1 MTLPKGYKAPIKKEI
16 SDNKDFGNNN
26 SATNKKNNS
35 LTDEILQSTTI
46 DDTINKVLERGK
58 EVVTNL
64 EDTVKEVIEK
74 DKDVT
79 GEDSSTVDKSTRYE
93 DQSDKS
99 QLTQENQM
107 NKKNENNYNDNS
119 NLGIS
124 TDKSSTK
131 EELTTTIPTSTKKEE
146 EENKIVLNNKEKENK
161 DMAENST
168 NNFENY
174 KVQRKDEPIKDKI
187 YTKMSE
193 FGGTKNGD
201 KESSVKIKSIVFGL
215 FALIGF
221 IILVYSIFMGI
232 VGEPLASVAD
242 TVFVAVIIG
251 CFTLV
256 GVIVGRAFLKK

>member
-1 MTLPKGYKAPIKKEI
+1 MTLPKGYKAPNKKEI

-26 SATNKKNNS
+26 SATNEKNNS
-35 LTDEILQSTTI
+35 LTDEILKSTTI
-46 DDTINKVLERGK
+46 DDTINKVLERGN

-79 GEDSSTVDKSTRYE
+79 GEDSSTIDKSIRYE
-93 DQSDKS
+93 DQPDKS

-131 EELTTTIPTSTKKEE
+131 EELTTTIPTTTKKE
-146 EENKIVLNNKEKENK
+146 V
-161 DMAENST
+161 
-168 NNFENY
+168 
-174 KVQRKDEPIKDKI
+174 
-187 YTKMSE
+187 
-193 FGGTKNGD
+193 GGTKSGD
-201 KESSVKIKSIVFGL
+201 KESPVNIKSIVFGL

-242 TVFVAVIIG
+242 TIFVAVIIG

>member
-1 MTLPKGYKAPIKKEI
+1 MTLPRGYKPPKKKET

-26 SATNKKNNS
+26 NITNKKNNS
-35 LTDEILQSTTI
+35 LTDEILQSTNL
-46 DDTINKVLERGK
+46 DDTINKVLERSN

-74 DKDVT
+74 GKDVIV
-79 GEDSSTVDKSTRYE
+79 EDSSTIDKSTRYE

-99 QLTQENQM
+99 RLTQENQV
-107 NKKNENNYNDNS
+107 NKKNDYNYNDNS

-131 EELTTTIPTSTKKEE
+131 EELTTTPTNEE
-146 EENKIVLNNKEKENK
+146 EVNK

-168 NNFENY
+168 NNSEEY
-174 KVQRKDEPIKDKI
+174 KIQRKDESIKDKI

-193 FGGTKNGD
+193 FGGTKSGD
-201 KESSVKIKSIVFGL
+201 KESPFNIKSIIFGL

-221 IILVYSIFMGI
+221 IILVYSIF
-232 VGEPLASVAD
+232 VAVVSEPLASIAD
-242 TVFVAVIIG
+242 TVFVAALIG
-251 CFTLV
+251 SFTMV
-256 GVIVGRAFLKK
+256 GVIFSYSFLKK

>member
-1 MTLPKGYKAPIKKEI
+1 MTLPSGYKPPKKKEI
-16 SDNKDFGNNN
+16 SDNKDFENNN
-26 SATNKKNNS
+26 NTTNKKNNS
-35 LTDEILQSTTI
+35 LTDELLQSTTL
-46 DDTINKVLERGK
+46 DDTINKVLERGN

-79 GEDSSTVDKSTRYE
+79 GDSSNIDKAIRYE
-93 DQSDKS
+93 DQPDKS
-99 QLTQENQM
+99 QLSQENQM
-107 NKKNENNYNDNS
+107 NIKNDDKYNDNS

-131 EELTTTIPTSTKKEE
+131 EEFTTTKKE
-146 EENKIVLNNKEKENK
+146 V
-161 DMAENST
+161 
-168 NNFENY
+168 
-174 KVQRKDEPIKDKI
+174 
-187 YTKMSE
+187 
-193 FGGTKNGD
+193 GGTKSGD
-201 KESSVKIKSIVFGL
+201 KESPVNIKSIVFGL
-215 FALIGF
+215 FVLIGF

-242 TVFVAVIIG
+242 TTFVAVIIG

>member
-1 MTLPKGYKAPIKKEI
+1 MTLPKGYKAPNKKEI

-26 SATNKKNNS
+26 SPTNKKNNS

-46 DDTINKVLERGK
+46 DDTINKVLERGN

-79 GEDSSTVDKSTRYE
+79 GEDSSTIDKSIKYE

-107 NKKNENNYNDNS
+107 NKKNEKNYNDNS

-131 EELTTTIPTSTKKEE
+131 EELTTTMPTTTKKEE
-146 EENKIVLNNKEKENK
+146 KEDNKN
-161 DMAENST
+161 MAENST
-168 NNFENY
+168 NNFEDY

-187 YTKMSE
+187 YTKMSD
-193 FGGTKNGD
+193 FGDTKSRD
-201 KESSVKIKSIVFGL
+201 KESSVNIKSIVFGL

-232 VGEPLASVAD
+232 VGQPLASVAD

-251 CFTLV
+251 CFSLV